1 MPATVNVTESDLFTG
16 LRAFLLTVLGSS
28 FQVLKTQGNKVA
40 MPKGSFVMMT
50 PLFIDGLSTNV
61 VTYDPGAEERHD
73 TRTTQFRV
81 QLDVYGPDASANSNI
96 IATLFRSEYATE
108 QMASGPLQ
116 PFYATDPKQNVMTN
130 SEQQYED
137 RWTFELYMQFNP
149 TVTSPQQFADELQ
162 IGLAEVDTKF
172 PPGAP

>member
-1 MPATVNVTESDLFTG
+1 MPSTVNVTESDLFAG
-16 LRAFLLTVLGSS
+16 LRAFLLNVLGSN
-28 FQVLKTQGNKVA
+28 FQVYKTQGNRVA
-40 MPKGSFVMMT
+40 DAIGSFVMMT
-50 PLFIDGLSTNV
+50 PLFIEGLSTSV
-61 VTYDPGAEERHD
+61 VTYDPGADERHD

-149 TVTSPQQFADELQ
+149 TVTSPQQFADELH

>member
-1 MPATVNVTESDLFTG
+1 MPSTVNVTEADLFTA
-16 LRAFLLTVLGSS
+16 LRSFLLAVLGET
-28 FQVLKTQGNKVA
+28 FQVFKAQGNQVS

-61 VTYDPGAEERHD
+61 VDYDRATGTRHD

-81 QLDVYGPDASANSNI
+81 QLDVYGAEASANSNI
-96 IATLFRSEYATE
+96 IATLFRSEYATDL
-108 QMASGPLQ
+108 MASGPLQ

-149 TVTSPQQFADELQ
+149 TITSPQQFAEALQ
-162 IGLAEVDTKF
+162 INLAEVDTKF

>member
-1 MPATVNVTESDLFTG
+1 MPSTVNVTEADLFAA
-16 LRAFLLTVLGSS
+16 LRSFLLTVLGDT
-28 FQVLKTQGNKVA
+28 FQVFKSQGNRDA

-61 VTYDPGAEERHD
+61 VTYDAAHGARHD
-73 TRTTQFRV
+73 ARTTQLRV

-116 PFYATDPKQNVMTN
+116 PFYATEPKQNVMTN
-130 SEQQYED
+130 SEAQYED

-149 TVTSPQQFADELQ
+149 TVTSPQQFADALQ
-162 IGLAEVDTKF
+162 INLVEVDTKF